1 MPVLAPVLAALA
13 LAAAPRLPYPAPRL
27 LQPTEKTKCDMGEV
41 LVIEPAKGELKM
53 KTPAGIVTYKAGP
66 DVQVFDKDG
75 KPVGSISTL
84 APGQKARVYYV
95 VDDGA
100 RAGEIDLE

>member
-1 MPVLAPVLAALA
+1 MPVLALALAALA
-13 LAAAPRLPYPAPRL
+13 LAAPPHLPYPAPRL

-41 LVIEPAKGELKM
+41 LVVEPTKGELKM
-53 KTPAGIVTYKAGP
+53 KTPAGIVTYKAGA

-75 KPVGSISTL
+75 KPIGPISAL
-84 APGQKARVYYV
+84 APGQKARIYYV

-100 RAGEIDLE
+100 RVGEIDLE